1 MRECVIIDGVR
12 SPNSRAHNEKGWFRM
27 LRPDEVL
34 TKVYD
39 GLFARNPKVKPED
52 IFDYVYA
59 SLHSPSYRA
68 KYKDFLK
75 SDFPRIPPAKDSKSF
90 WQLVKLGG
98 QLRKLHLLDEKEL
111 GTLTTTYPVSGTN
124 EVEKLEYKDGKVYI
138 NLTQYFDGVSQEVFD
153 FYIGGYQP
161 AQKWLKDRKGQSLTY
176 DDIRHYQQIIAAQF
190 KTIEI
195 MKKIDIL

>member
-1 MRECVIIDGVR
+1 M
-12 SPNSRAHNEKGWFRM
+12 
-27 LRPDEVL
+27 
-34 TKVYD
+34 
-39 GLFARNPKVKPED
+39 
-52 IFDYVYA
+52 
-59 SLHSPSYRA
+59 
-68 KYKDFLK
+68 
-75 SDFPRIPPAKDSKSF
+75 
-90 WQLVKLGG
+90 
-98 QLRKLHLLDEKEL
+98 